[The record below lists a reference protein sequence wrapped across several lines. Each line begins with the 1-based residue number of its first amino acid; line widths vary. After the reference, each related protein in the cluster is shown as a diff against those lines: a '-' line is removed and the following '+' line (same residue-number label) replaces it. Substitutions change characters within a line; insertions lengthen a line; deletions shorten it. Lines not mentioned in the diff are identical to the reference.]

1 MNETDGQKLTFLD
14 IFRNKGYWVEI
25 PIIQRDYA
33 HGRESAS
40 RVRNNFLM
48 SLHRSL
54 KEDEPLDLDFIYGSV
69 SDGKLIPLDGQQ
81 RLTTLFLLHWYL
93 ASKEGCL
100 ESFNNIIRIEN
111 RSKFTYETRT
121 TSREFCNALI
131 AHEVE
136 IPSSITT
143 NISDIIKDAQWFY
156 ISWEKDPTIKSML
169 VMLDAI
175 HEKFI
180 DSIDYYKKLSSGTD
194 NPLISFQFIELKD
207 FGLSDSLYI
216 KMNARGKEL
225 TSFEN
230 FKAKFEKV
238 LEIYDTENGTNL
250 KENFSSKIDTVWPD
264 IFWKYRDKKTNSFD
278 EKIMN
283 FIRILATNEYVV
295 NSEITNYIDIGK
307 LINAR
312 VIEFDDF
319 VELGCLNTA
328 LFSSL
333 INTLDTLSN
342 NGKTGIKEYL
352 SDNSLLSESQLFQG
366 SIDYNLSYPER
377 IQLYGLYSYLN
388 EFGNTDKL
396 TEWIRVVRNL
406 TENTRIDEI
415 PDYVSA
421 LKSINQ
427 LFTHSNEILEYVSD
441 ASNEIRSFTAIQVS
455 EERLKALL
463 IQKSDRW
470 KQAIVNIENH
480 GYFKGQIGF
489 ILKFSGITD
498 YYRENTNVDWS
509 TTDDEGYFVKFSEY
523 SLKANSVFSQTGLRK
538 FNDYP
543 FERALLCK
551 GNYTLSKGLNNSFLV
566 DSDRDIGW
574 KRLLRDDNR
583 KRDYVKELLD
593 DLGKSEIEKDLQSII
608 NLSTVTDWRRYFIEY
623 PEMIGACGLNKYIR
637 WESKDDILLL
647 QRTKTN
653 GSHSEYYS
661 YALCVKLRRTGN
673 TVLYMENNSV
683 DYWKYIYYINGH
695 ATKIYYAYST
705 GGQWQYVVTYE
716 ESTNRFDSQDEVL
729 TYLTNQK
736 II

>member
-1 MNETDGQKLTFLD
+1 MMNDNDGQRLTFLEL
-14 IFRNKGYWVEI
+14 FRDKGYLVEI

-40 RVRNNFLM
+40 RVRNNFLV
-48 SLHRSL
+48 SLHHSL
-54 KEDEPLDLDFIYGSV
+54 QNDEPLDLDFIYGSI
-69 SDGKLIPLDGQQ
+69 SDNKLVPLDGQQ

-93 ASKEGCL
+93 ASKEGYL
-100 ESFNNIIRIEN
+100 EDFNNILKIEN

-136 IPSSITT
+136 IPSSTTT
-143 NISDIIKDAQWFY
+143 NISDIIKDSQWFY

-175 HEKFI
+175 HGKYM
-180 DSIDYYKKLSSGTD
+180 DSTDFYNKLSRTD
-194 NPLISFQFIELKD
+194 SPPISFQFIELKD
-207 FGLSDSLYI
+207 FGLSDNLYI

-225 TSFEN
+225 TPFEN

-238 LEIYDTENGTNL
+238 LEIHDTENGTNL
-250 KENFSSKIDTVWPD
+250 KDGFSINIDTVWPD

-283 FIRILATNEYVV
+283 FIRILATNEYTV
-295 NSEITNYIDIGK
+295 NSETINYINIDK
-307 LINAR
+307 LINSR
-312 VIEFDDF
+312 IIEFDDL

-328 LFSSL
+328 FFSSL

-342 NGKTGIKEYL
+342 NGKTGIKEYF
-352 SDNSLLSESQLFQG
+352 SDNSLLSESQLFRG
-366 SIDYNLSYPER
+366 TIDYNLSYPER

-388 EFGNTDKL
+388 KFVDTDKL

-421 LKSINQ
+421 LKSINE

-441 ASNEIRSFTAIQVS
+441 ASNEIRGFAAIQVS

-463 IQKSDRW
+463 IQKSNRW
-470 KQAIVNIENH
+470 KQAIINIENH

-509 TTDDEGYFVKFSEY
+509 NTDDEEYFVKFSEY

-538 FNDYP
+538 FNDYL

-551 GNYTLSKGLNNSFLV
+551 GNYTLSKGLNNSFLI

-574 KRLLRDDNR
+574 KRLLRDDNQ
-583 KRDYVKELLD
+583 KREYVKELLD
-593 DLGKSEIEKDLQSII
+593 ELGASEIEKDLQNIVDRSTII
-608 NLSTVTDWRRYFIEY
+608 DWRKYFVEY
-623 PEMIGACGLNKYIR
+623 PEMIGACGVYKFIR
-637 WESKDDILLL
+637 WESNNDILLL
-647 QRTKTN
+647 KRTKTN
-653 GSHSEYYS
+653 GVHSEYYS
-661 YALCVKLRRTGN
+661 YALCVKLRRMGH

-683 DYWKYIYYINGH
+683 DYWKYIHYINGH
-695 ATKIYYAYST
+695 NIMIYYDYFEGEWYYFIKYQDNT
-705 GGQWQYVVTYE
+705 TLHK
-716 ESTNRFDSQDEVL
+716 SQDEVL
-729 TYLTNQK
+729 SYLTDNK

>member
-1 MNETDGQKLTFLD
+1 MNDNDGQKLTFLD
-14 IFRNKGYWVEI
+14 IFRDKEYLVEI

-40 RVRNNFLM
+40 RVRSNFLT
-48 SLHRSL
+48 SLYHSL
-54 KEDEPLDLDFIYGSV
+54 QKDEPLDLDFIYGSI

-93 ASKEGCL
+93 ASKEGYL
-100 ESFNNIIRIEN
+100 EDFNSILRIEN

-131 AHEVE
+131 AHEIV
-136 IPSSITT
+136 IPSSLTT
-143 NISDIIKDAQWFY
+143 KISETIKDAQWFY

-180 DSIDYYKKLSSGTD
+180 DSIDFYNKLSKTD
-194 NPLISFQFIELKD
+194 NPVISFQFIELKD

-225 TSFEN
+225 TPFEN

-238 LEIYDTENGTNL
+238 LEIYDTENDTNL
-250 KENFSSKIDTVWPD
+250 KENFSLKIDTIWPD

-295 NSEITNYIDIGK
+295 ISENLNFLYLGR

-312 VIEFDDF
+312 VIEFDDL
-319 VELGCLNTA
+319 VELDCLNTA
-328 LFSSL
+328 FFLSV
-333 INTLDTLSN
+333 INTLDTLSDK
-342 NGKTGIKEYL
+342 GKTGIREYL
-352 SDNSLLSESQLFQG
+352 PNNDLLSESQLFQG
-366 SIDYNLSYPER
+366 AIEYNLSYPER
-377 IQLYGLYSYLN
+377 IQLYGLFSYLN
-388 EFGNTDKL
+388 EFGNSDKL
-396 TEWIRVVRNL
+396 IEWIRVVRNL

-441 ASNEIRSFTAIQVS
+441 ASNEIRSFAAIQVS

-509 TTDDEGYFVKFSEY
+509 ATEDGNYFNKFSEY
-523 SLKANSVFSQTGLRK
+523 SLKANSVFIQTGLKK
-538 FNDYP
+538 FNDYL
-543 FERALLCK
+543 FERALLSK

-574 KRLLRDDNR
+574 KRLLRDDNQ

-593 DLGKSEIEKDLQSII
+593 DLRTSEIEKDLQII
-608 NLSTVTDWRRYFIEY
+608 VDHSTITDWRKYFVEY
-623 PEMIGACGLNKYIR
+623 PEMIGACGTSKFIR
-637 WESKDDILLL
+637 WESSNDILLL
-647 QRTKTN
+647 KRTKTN
-653 GSHSEYYS
+653 GLHSEYSS
-661 YALCVKLRRTGN
+661 YALCVKLRRMGH
-673 TVLYMENNSV
+673 TVLYRESNSV

-695 ATKIYYAYST
+695 NIMIYYDYFE
-705 GGQWQYVVTYE
+705 GEWHYFIKYQDVT
-716 ESTNRFDSQDEVL
+716 TTHKFQDEVL
-729 TYLTNQK
+729 SYLKDNG